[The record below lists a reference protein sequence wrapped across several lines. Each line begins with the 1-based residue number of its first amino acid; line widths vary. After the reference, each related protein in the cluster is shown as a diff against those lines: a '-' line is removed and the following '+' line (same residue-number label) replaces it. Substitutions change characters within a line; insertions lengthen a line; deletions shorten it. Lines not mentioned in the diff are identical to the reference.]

1 MGEQQITIGS
11 TTYELPKLFLV
22 MATQNP
28 IEQEGT
34 YPLPEAQLDR
44 FQMHVTI
51 DYPKVETEKDILK
64 LAQDRD
70 KDGYQKPSK
79 NTGYLTQEMVFD
91 AQQQVLDLYVTENLE
106 NYMIEL
112 ILATRNPKKY
122 SNELADMITYGG
134 SPRATIALDRCARS
148 HAFLQGRDHL
158 LPEDIHNV
166 IHDVLRHRLIL
177 SFEAEVEGITPDNI
191 IDKLIQV
198 VPLP

>member
-1 MGEQQITIGS
+1 MNNLS
-11 TTYELPKLFLV
+11 
-22 MATQNP
+22 
-28 IEQEGT
+28 
-34 YPLPEAQLDR
+34 
-44 FQMHVTI
+44 
-51 DYPKVETEKDILK
+51 
-64 LAQDRD
+64 
-70 KDGYQKPSK
+70 SK
-79 NTGYLTQEMVFD
+79 NI
-91 AQQQVLDLYVTENLE
+91 YVAENLE
-106 NYMIEL
+106 DYMIEL

-122 SNELADMITYGG
+122 SNELAEMITYGG

-177 SFEAEVEGITPDNI
+177 SFEAEVEGITADNI